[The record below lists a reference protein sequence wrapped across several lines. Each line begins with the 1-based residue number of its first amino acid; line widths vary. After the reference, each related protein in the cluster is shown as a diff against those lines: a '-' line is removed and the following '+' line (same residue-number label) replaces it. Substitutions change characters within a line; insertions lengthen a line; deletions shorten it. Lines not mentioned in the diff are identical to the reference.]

1 MARSLGPQALE
12 QIAQLCEAK
21 VPTFLEQPLPRRVE
35 LRALG
40 GRAQDR
46 LEHPEQE
53 GLHGHHLDPLAG
65 GPGGARGE
73 VGE

>member
-21 VPTFLEQPLPRRVE
+21 VPTFVKQPFTWRVE
-35 LRALG
+35 LGALG
-40 GRAQDR
+40 SRAQDR

-53 GLHGHHLDPLAG
+53 GLHGHYLDPLAG

-73 VGE
+73 VSE